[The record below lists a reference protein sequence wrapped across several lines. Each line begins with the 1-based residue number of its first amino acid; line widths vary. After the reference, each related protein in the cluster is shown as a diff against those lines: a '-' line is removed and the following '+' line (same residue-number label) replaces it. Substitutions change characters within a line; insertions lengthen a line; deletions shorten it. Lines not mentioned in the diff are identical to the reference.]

1 MTQPE
6 DEARAP
12 DEPPAI
18 GDTRARGDEPE
29 AAGAESPAASTGRAA
44 APDGV
49 PTPSGAGPLVPVFL
63 SLPERLRPRAEWV
76 FSTLLSA
83 GGARLRAVVDEARA
97 PACVLAYAP
106 VPVPG
111 VPTVPFS
118 EEAADLLLAG
128 QPLPPNSFHR
138 HACGDFRLAGAFS
151 RGLLGDAEA
160 FAVPFDLVASA
171 FLLLAAWDEHTSSER
186 DRHGRFPYEAS
197 LFATEDELS
206 LAEAPVDGYARF
218 LRTVIDRRLAE
229 LNELPL
235 PAMDWGDGPFAIAFT
250 HDVDHVQRWTGRGIA
265 AAARRAGRAAAA
277 RDRERARFE
286 LEGLRR
292 AAFHHLPRGTDPYW
306 TFPQL
311 LARESSLGVRSTF
324 FVIASHGH
332 HTDGNDPS
340 AYARRRPALLAL
352 LRSRGAE
359 VGVHGNERDRRDPA
373 GLRADLA
380 FLRAAAGGPVV
391 GMRYHYLR
399 CLYHE
404 TLPLL
409 DEAGFLYDTSLGYA
423 EQEGFRNGCSFPFH
437 PYDVEHERPLRLVEL
452 PLAIMDSTL
461 QEQHY
466 RGLSAADALPA
477 ALAVLERVR
486 AGGGAVSVLW
496 HQNRFDEF
504 LGLGYGDVYW
514 RLVGW
519 AKEHDAACVTAESV
533 VRRWL
538 ERQGEAASGAAPA
551 TDTEPAG
558 RGEWATG
565 APPAPAPADGATPD
579 EEPA

>member
-1 MTQPE
+1 LTQPGDDRRE
-6 DEARAP
+6 PPEARAGGTG
-12 DEPPAI
+12 ER
-18 GDTRARGDEPE
+18 T
-29 AAGAESPAASTGRAA
+29 AGAGRIA
-44 APDGV
+44 
-49 PTPSGAGPLVPVFL
+49 AGPLMPVYL
-63 SLPERLRPRAEWV
+63 AVPERLRPRAAWV
-76 FSTLLSA
+76 FSTLLA
-83 GGARLRAVVDEARA
+83 ACGARLEPVSAAERA

-106 VPVPG
+106 EPVPG

-118 EEAADLLLAG
+118 EEAADLLLVG
-128 QPLPPNSFHR
+128 RPLPPNSFHR
-138 HACGDFRLAGAFS
+138 HVCGDFRLAGAFS
-151 RGLLGDAEA
+151 RGLLGDADA

-171 FLLLAAWDEHTSSER
+171 FLMLAAWDEHTSSDR

-197 LFATEDELS
+197 LFATQDELS
-206 LAEAPVDGYARF
+206 LGEAPVDGYARF
-218 LRTVIDRRLAE
+218 LRDLIDRRLAE
-229 LNELPL
+229 LSKPPL
-235 PAMDWGDGPFAIAFT
+235 PPPDWSGGPFAIAFT
-250 HDVDHVQRWTGRGIA
+250 HDVDHMQRWTGRGVA

-277 RDRERARFE
+277 RDRDRARFE

-292 AAFHHLPRGTDPYW
+292 AALHHLPRGTDPYW

-311 LARESSLGVRSTF
+311 LAHEAALGVRSTF

-332 HTDGNDPS
+332 HTDGNDPT

-352 LRSRGAE
+352 LRARGAE

-373 GLRADLA
+373 GLRADLES
-380 FLRAAAGGPVV
+380 LRAAAGDPVV

-409 DEAGFLYDTSLGYA
+409 DEAGFLYDASLGYA

-437 PYDVEHERPLRLVEL
+437 PYDLAHERPLRLVEL

-486 AGGGAVSVLW
+486 AAGGAVSVLW

-514 RLVGW
+514 RLVRW

-538 ERQGEAASGAAPA
+538 ERQGEPADPAASER
-551 TDTEPAG
+551 TT
-558 RGEWATG
+558 R
-565 APPAPAPADGATPD
+565 D
-579 EEPA
+579 EEPT

>member
-1 MTQPE
+1 VTQPADDARE
-6 DEARAP
+6 PGEAQ
-12 DEPPAI
+12 PA
-18 GDTRARGDEPE
+18 GG
-29 AAGAESPAASTGRAA
+29 AATLSA
-44 APDGV
+44 
-49 PTPSGAGPLVPVFL
+49 AGPLVPVYL
-63 SLPERLRPRAEWV
+63 DVPKRLRPRAEWV
-76 FSTLLSA
+76 FATLLGA
-83 GGARLRAVVDEARA
+83 GGARLQAVFDAERA

-106 VPVPG
+106 APVPG

-128 QPLPPNSFHR
+128 RPLPGHSFHR

-171 FLLLAAWDEHTSSER
+171 FLLLAAWDERTSSER
-186 DRHGRFPYEAS
+186 DRHGRFPFEAS

-206 LAEAPVDGYARF
+206 LGEAPVDGYARF
-218 LRTVIDRRLAE
+218 LRALIDRRLVE
-229 LNELPL
+229 LNEPPL
-235 PAMDWGDGPFAIAFT
+235 PPMDWGGGSFAIAFT
-250 HDVDHVQRWTGRGIA
+250 HDVDHMQRWTGRGVA

-277 RDRERARFE
+277 RDRDRARFE

-292 AAFHHLPRGTDPYW
+292 AALHHLPRGTDPYW

-311 LARESSLGVRSTF
+311 LAHEASLGVRSTF
-324 FVIASHGH
+324 FVIASHSH
-332 HTDGNDPS
+332 HTDGNDPT

-373 GLRADLA
+373 GLSADLA
-380 FLRAAAGGPVV
+380 SLRAAAGDPVT

-437 PYDVEHERPLRLVEL
+437 PYDIANERPLRLVEL

-514 RLVGW
+514 QLVRW

-538 ERQGEAASGAAPA
+538 ERQGEPA
-551 TDTEPAG
+551 TAAAATPAKPAARSGEPA
-558 RGEWATG
+558 
-565 APPAPAPADGATPD
+565 
-579 EEPA
+579 

>member
-1 MTQPE
+1 VT
-6 DEARAP
+6 
-12 DEPPAI
+12 EP
-18 GDTRARGDEPE
+18 GDTRE
-29 AAGAESPAASTGRAA
+29 AAEAQATEADPYASGAAQA
-44 APDGV
+44 
-49 PTPSGAGPLVPVFL
+49 AGPLLPVYL
-63 SLPERLRPRAEWV
+63 ALPERLRPRAEWV
-76 FSTLLSA
+76 LSTLLA
-83 GGARLRAVVDEARA
+83 ACGARLEAVSDAERAQ
-97 PACVLAYAP
+97 ACVLAYAP
-106 VPVPG
+106 EPVPG

-118 EEAADLLLAG
+118 EEAADLLLADR
-128 QPLPPNSFHR
+128 PIPPNSFQR
-138 HACGDFRLAGAFS
+138 HVCGDFRLAGAFS
-151 RGLLGDAEA
+151 RGLLGDADA
-160 FAVPFDLVASA
+160 FAAPFDLVTSA
-171 FLLLAAWDEHTSSER
+171 FLMLAAWDERTSPER

-197 LFATEDELS
+197 LFATQDELS
-206 LAEAPVDGYARF
+206 LGEAPVDGYARF
-218 LRTVIDRRLAE
+218 LRDLIGRRLAE
-229 LNELPL
+229 LNRPPL
-235 PAMDWGDGPFAIAFT
+235 PPLDWGGGPFAIAFT
-250 HDVDHVQRWTGRGIA
+250 HDVDHMQRWTGRGVA

-292 AAFHHLPRGTDPYW
+292 AALHHLPRGTDPYW

-311 LARESSLGVRSTF
+311 LAHEASLGIHSTF

-332 HTDGNDPS
+332 PTDGNDPT
-340 AYARRRPALLAL
+340 AYARRRPALLKL
-352 LRSRGAE
+352 LRARGAE
-359 VGVHGNERDRRDPA
+359 VGVHGNERDRRDPT
-373 GLRADLA
+373 GLRADLDS
-380 FLRAAAGGPVV
+380 LLAAAGDPVV

-423 EQEGFRNGCSFPFH
+423 EREGFRNGCSFPFH
-437 PYDVEHERPLRLVEL
+437 PYDLDHERPLRLVEL

-514 RLVGW
+514 RLVRW
-519 AKEHDAACVTAESV
+519 AKEHDAACVTAESIM
-533 VRRWL
+533 RRWL
-538 ERQGEAASGAAPA
+538 ERQGEAAVS
-551 TDTEPAG
+551 G
-558 RGEWATG
+558 RGEPAASEGEPVADTG
-565 APPAPAPADGATPD
+565 AQTPGQGEQATTD